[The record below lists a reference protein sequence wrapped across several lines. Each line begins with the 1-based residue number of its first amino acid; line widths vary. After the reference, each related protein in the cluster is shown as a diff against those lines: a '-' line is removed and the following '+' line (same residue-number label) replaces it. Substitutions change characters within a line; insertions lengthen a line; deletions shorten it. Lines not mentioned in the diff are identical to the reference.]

1 MRNLKKYITAWSMAL
16 AVTAVSMPVSAAP
29 SMSAGT
35 ESVQEDKVQEQSYQV
50 RLDAAGGSVSKP
62 VLQAEAGERI
72 QEPETPKRDGYVFQG
87 WRVQDTTGQT
97 KFWNF
102 DTDEMPERDLK
113 LTAVWEK
120 ECTLDRSQ
128 VTVAVSAQA
137 KVGVKN
143 ASSPKVVWRSGN
155 ERVAAVDSSGN
166 IKGKAAGRTYV
177 QAVVGSQMVTADVQ
191 VTNPYL
197 AQSSGTVAKKRT
209 SRIPIRG
216 LSADSKVS
224 VSVNRS
230 RANAYIQNGQLVIY
244 PKKQGMT
251 KFYVKADGKQKTY
264 QAAVTSYQ
272 AVKAIAKAKKA
283 KGCRY
288 SQARRM
294 RRGYYDCSSLI
305 WRCYKPYGVHF
316 GSRSYAPVA
325 ASEAKYMKRHKK
337 VISYKRLK
345 ASKLLPGDVIFYS
358 YTRNGRYRNIS
369 HVALYIGNGRIIH
382 AANSR
387 VGVIEA
393 NYKYTR
399 CIKMIARP
407 VK

>member
-1 MRNLKKYITAWSMAL
+1 MRNYKKYITAWTMAL
-16 AVTAVSMPVSAAP
+16 AMMAAAVPVSAAP
-29 SMSAGT
+29 AESAGI
-35 ESVQEDKVQEQSYQV
+35 ENVQEDKVQEKLYQV
-50 RLDAAGGSVSKP
+50 RFDAAGGFVEKP
-62 VLQAEAGERI
+62 VLEAEAGDRI
-72 QEPETPKRDGYVFQG
+72 KEPETPKKDGYLFRG
-87 WRVQDTTGQT
+87 WSFRDDKGQT
-97 KFWNF
+97 KYWDFAA
-102 DTDEMPERDLK
+102 DQMPERDIE

-137 KVGVKN
+137 KVEVKN
-143 ASSPKVVWRSGN
+143 ASSPKVVWKSGD
-155 ERVAAVDSSGN
+155 ERVAAVDGNGN
-166 IKGKAAGRTYV
+166 IKGKASGRTYV
-177 QAVVGSQMVTADVQ
+177 QAVVGSQVVTADVQ

-197 AQSSGTVAKKRT
+197 AKNSGTVAQKRT
-209 SRIPIRG
+209 SKIPIKG

-224 VSVNRS
+224 VSVNSS
-230 RANAYIQNGQLVIY
+230 RAKAYIQNGQLVIY
-244 PKKQGMT
+244 PKKQGT
-251 KFYVKADGKQKTY
+251 TNFYVTADGKKKTY
-264 QAAVTSYQ
+264 KATVTSYQ

-294 RRGYYDCSSLI
+294 RKGYYDCSSLI

-337 VISYKRLK
+337 VISYKRVK
-345 ASKLLPGDVIFYS
+345 AKKLLPGDVIFYS

-393 NYKYTR
+393 KYKYTR

>member
-1 MRNLKKYITAWSMAL
+1 MAL
-16 AVTAVSMPVSAAP
+16 TMTAVSIPVSAAP
-29 SMSAGT
+29 AETADTG
-35 ESVQEDKVQEQSYQV
+35 SVQEEKVQEKSYQIT
-50 RLDAAGGSVSKP
+50 LDAAGGTIQKTVFHT
-62 VLQAEAGERI
+62 EAGDHI
-72 QEPETPKRDGYVFQG
+72 QEPETPKRDGYVFRG
-87 WRVQDTTGQT
+87 WSFQNNSGQT
-97 KFWNF
+97 EFWDF
-102 DTDEMPERDLK
+102 DTDQMPERDIK

-120 ECTLDRSQ
+120 ECTLDQAQ

-137 KVGVKN
+137 KVGVRN
-143 ASSPKVVWRSGN
+143 AASPQVSWRSGDT
-155 ERVAAVDSSGN
+155 RVATVDSSGN
-166 IKGKAAGRTYV
+166 IKGKTAGRTYV
-177 QAVVGSQMVTADVQ
+177 QAMVGSQVVTADVQ

-209 SRIPIRG
+209 SKIPIRG

-224 VSVNRS
+224 VSVNKS

-244 PKKQGMT
+244 PKKQGIT
-251 KFYVKADGKQKTY
+251 KFYITADGKKKTY

-294 RRGYYDCSSLI
+294 RKGYYDCSSLI

-337 VISYKRLK
+337 VVSYKRLK

-393 NYKYTR
+393 NYKYTK